1 MNTQSLM
8 TALTVSILAAGP
20 ALPEQAI
27 PQLPLGSQAAVPGAV
42 TSAPPPLTLTQAI
55 QLAIQNNLT
64 DKLAKASTEQA
75 RGAAIQSAAGLL
87 PHIMGTVSQS
97 RVFKINLAA
106 EGFPSNITL
115 FPEVLGPYDVFDAR
129 ISLVQNILDFSV
141 IFKAQAGAAARHVA
155 ELQERLAREQVATA
169 AALAYFEAQRTTRAV
184 SAAQAD
190 LQLAQSLLKLTRDQH
205 QAGVSTGVD
214 VARSETSEAQENL
227 RLIRAQVSA
236 QNADIRLKRVVGLPL
251 DQPVSL
257 PDLPRTPVSEL
268 PAPKKAIG
276 QATHD
281 RAEMQVASEAYQA
294 SIYNYRSAEAGHL
307 PTLVAMADYGF
318 SGNTPDSTARTGSI
332 GGRLDL
338 PIFEGGEIH
347 GRAVEAQG
355 MRDEYESRYNDV
367 RAQIE
372 EDVRLALQNLTA
384 EIQETQTADQAVTLA
399 QTELKMARDRYGA
412 GVGDN
417 IQLLTAQDV
426 LDRALDDQVDAVA
439 RYDTARVNLAT
450 ALGQMETF
458 H

>member
-1 MNTQSLM
+1 MNIKNPIIASFLIFFCVNAT
-8 TALTVSILAAGP
+8 
-20 ALPEQAI
+20 LPQEPVA
-27 PQLPLGSQAAVPGAV
+27 GAV
-42 TSAPPPLTLTQAI
+42 TSAPPALTLAQAI

-64 DKLAKASTEQA
+64 DKLAKAATEQA
-75 RGAAIQSAAGLL
+75 RGQAIQAAAGLL
-87 PHIMGTVSQS
+87 PHLTGSLSQS
-97 RVFKINLAA
+97 RIFKLNLAA
-106 EGFPSNITL
+106 EGFPSNSTL
-115 FPEVLGPYDVFDAR
+115 IPQLLGPFNVFDAR

-141 IFKAQAGAAARHVA
+141 IYKARAGLAGRHVA
-155 ELQERLAREQVATA
+155 ELEERLAREQVATA
-169 AALAYFEAQRTTRAV
+169 AALAYFEAQQTTRAV

-190 LQLAQSLLKLTRDQH
+190 LKLAQSLLKLTRDQH
-205 QAGVSTGVD
+205 QAGVSTGID

-227 RLIRAQVSA
+227 RLIRAQVAA
-236 QNADIRLKRVVGLPL
+236 QNADVRLKRVVGLPM
-251 DQPVSL
+251 DQPVVL
-257 PDLPRTPVSEL
+257 PDLPRAPVSEL
-268 PAPKKAIG
+268 PTPEKAIG

-281 RAEMQVASEAYQA
+281 RAEMLVASEAYQA

-307 PTLVAMADYGF
+307 PTLVATADYGF

-332 GGRLDL
+332 GGRLNL

-347 GRAVEAQG
+347 GRAMEAQG
-355 MRDEYESRYNDV
+355 LRDEYESRYNDV

-399 QTELKMARDRYGA
+399 QRELKMARDRYAA

-417 IQLLTAQDV
+417 IQLLTAQDA

-439 RYDTARVNLAT
+439 RYDTARVNLAA

-458 H
+458 Q